1 MPVRRKAKYIDTKI
15 KSLVIILLLFTFK
28 RRSHSYSCR
37 RILKSLT
44 WGIDSW
50 QKITS
55 GHLTRTFRS
64 LCLKSLMRFPQ
75 KYLHWERSFLENDAC
90 FRERGSYTEVIV
102 VAKSLSHT
110 WNCLLEKVAFIT
122 WFKNSCI
129 TRKSSNR
136 NAECSGRLLNIKV
149 VGITAGNL
157 VQVVKHW
164 R

>member
-15 KSLVIILLLFTFK
+15 KSLIIILLLLLLLLLLFTFK
-28 RRSHSYSCR
+28 RRSHRYSCR

-102 VAKSLSHT
+102 VAKSLSPT
-110 WNCLLEKVAFIT
+110 WSCSTEKVAFIT
-122 WFKNSCI
+122 WFKDSCNSKI
-129 TRKSSNR
+129 
-136 NAECSGRLLNIKV
+136 I
-149 VGITAGNL
+149 
-157 VQVVKHW
+157 
-164 R
+164 